1 MISIPSRPR
10 PWAKRRPARKRT
22 ACSRSLRA
30 ANGALG
36 ILVAAFVSACASY
49 EPRPLITR
57 DELAA
62 LRARTLDAIRI
73 EQGHSGE
80 QQRRDLAF
88 DLTDGLDEAE
98 LVAVALT
105 LNPSLRAKRLEIG
118 EAEALLIGAGLW
130 PNPEVG
136 LALRPGIDGAT
147 GTGIELDALFA
158 LLRPGERKARRE
170 VALAR
175 LDVVRAEIATEEL
188 QLVAQTRKARVT
200 ILAADENA
208 RLLEGEA
215 ALREQALALL
225 RRRKEIG
232 EATDLD
238 LLLVDLELVDMQRAL
253 REARAERLQARR
265 ALNEILGLPSS
276 YEVDLTNAAD
286 GLTFVVVET
295 PSDEELDQRILT
307 GRFDLQAK
315 EARYR
320 QAEEELRLAVAR
332 QYPNLRLG
340 PSFERDVEGSKA
352 LGLGVGI
359 EIPLFDRNQG
369 EIAEKHAARERA
381 RADYVS
387 TLHTARA
394 AAFDARAEV
403 ERARTEVELQQRDVL
418 PLIERT
424 ETLFEG
430 AFQARELSIFE
441 WITART
447 RALQAR
453 RELLLALV
461 RYTADVA
468 ALDAALGVTPQM
480 QPNKNANNEQE
491 RR

>member
-1 MISIPSRPR
+1 MITIPSRPR
-10 PWAKRRPARKRT
+10 PWARCRPARKR
-22 ACSRSLRA
+22 AAWSRSLRA

-36 ILVAAFVSACASY
+36 IFVAALASACASY
-49 EPRPLITR
+49 EPRPLIPG

-62 LRARTLDAIRI
+62 LRARTLDAIKI
-73 EQGHSGE
+73 EQRHSGE
-80 QQRRDLAF
+80 QPRGEIAF
-88 DLTDGLDEAE
+88 DLSDGLDEAE

-105 LNPSLRAKRLEIG
+105 LNPGLRAKRLEIG

-136 LALRPGIDGAT
+136 LAVRPGIDGAT

-158 LLRPGERKARRE
+158 LLRPGERNARRE
-170 VALAR
+170 IALAR
-175 LDVVRAEIATEEL
+175 LDVVRAQIATEEL

-215 ALREQALALL
+215 ALREQASALL
-225 RRRKEIG
+225 RRRKDIG

-238 LLLVDLELVDMQRAL
+238 LLLVDLELFDMQRAL
-253 REARAERLQARR
+253 REARSERLQARR
-265 ALNEILGLPSS
+265 ALTELLGLPSS

-315 EARYR
+315 EAQYR
-320 QAEEELRLAVAR
+320 QAEEELRLAIAR

-340 PSFERDVEGSKA
+340 PSFEQDVEGSRA
-352 LGLGVGI
+352 LGLGVEI

-369 EIAEKHAARERA
+369 EIAEKHAARDRA
-381 RADYVS
+381 RAEYVS
-387 TLHTARA
+387 TLHAARA
-394 AAFDARAEV
+394 AAFEARAEV

-453 RELLLALV
+453 RELLRALV

-480 QPNKNANNEQE
+480 QSNKRANNEQE

>member
-1 MISIPSRPR
+1 MISIPFRPR
-10 PWAKRRPARKRT
+10 TWARRKSARKR
-22 ACSRSLRA
+22 AASSRSLRA
-30 ANGALG
+30 ANAAVGVF
-36 ILVAAFVSACASY
+36 VAAFASACASY
-49 EPRPLITR
+49 EPRPLVPG

-62 LRARTLDAIRI
+62 LRARTLDAIKI

-80 QQRRDLAF
+80 PQRGELAF

-136 LALRPGIDGAT
+136 LAVRPGIDGAT

-175 LDVVRAEIATEEL
+175 LDVVRAEIAAEEL

-200 ILAADENA
+200 VLAADENA

-215 ALREQALALL
+215 ELREQASALL

-253 REARAERLQARR
+253 RETRAEKLQARR
-265 ALNEILGLPSS
+265 ALNELLGLPSS
-276 YEVDLTNAAD
+276 YEVELTNAAD
-286 GLTFVVVET
+286 GLTFVVTET
-295 PSDEELDQRILT
+295 PSDDELDQRILT
-307 GRFDLQAK
+307 GRFDLRAK
-315 EARYR
+315 EAQYR

-332 QYPNLRLG
+332 QYPDLRLG
-340 PSFERDVEGSKA
+340 PSFEKDVEGSKA
-352 LGLGVGI
+352 VGLGAGI

-381 RADYVS
+381 RAEYVL
-387 TLHTARA
+387 TLHAARA
-394 AAFDARAEV
+394 AAFEARAEV

-430 AFQARELSIFE
+430 AFRARELSIFE

-453 RELLLALV
+453 RELLRALV

-468 ALDAALGVTPQM
+468 ALDAALGVTPKM
-480 QPNKNANNEQE
+480 QPDENANNEQE